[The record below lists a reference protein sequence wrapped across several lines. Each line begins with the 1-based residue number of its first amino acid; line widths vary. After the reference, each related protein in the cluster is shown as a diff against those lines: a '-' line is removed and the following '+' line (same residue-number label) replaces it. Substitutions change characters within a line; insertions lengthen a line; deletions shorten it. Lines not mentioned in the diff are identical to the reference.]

1 MTIPNSA
8 FSITVDSNGNL
19 GFYNLSSGSEIAYLT
34 PSGQFNSDSYNLSAG
49 SGISLSGNTI
59 ENTGVL
65 SLQGSTGALSLVAG
79 TGIDVSGLTI
89 TNTGIISLSAGDGI
103 SVSGSTIEM
112 SGSYSGN
119 MAISGQLTAQ
129 YINANINNDNPNGST
144 PTVVLSIWG
153 GGQGNAVS
161 STESYYGLG
170 ISDSTLDFISNGG
183 FAWWYNDTEIASMNS
198 SGDMSIAGYLSVTG
212 EISGGSYNLSGGTGI
227 SFSGTTI
234 TNTGVTSLTAGTG
247 ITLSGSTGDVTVT
260 NSGVTSVQGNTGSIL
275 FSAGNG
281 ISISGFDIAMNGSYS
296 GNFSASGSI
305 TSNNAFISSVDTT
318 SNFSNIQINNSA
330 GAYSNWDIGISNVG
344 SSEANE
350 NSLYFYN
357 SDSAITALN
366 LYPNGEVMTLH
377 NTLDNGSGGLFTN
390 GGIAINT
397 TISTTASTYI
407 NYLAYNINNT
417 TRFYNQVYAA
427 SGENVNEDSDYWC
440 VGWGANGNQLL
451 QVYGSGAVNTYGS
464 LYVSGYVSAY
474 NSQILM
480 FTGGTAVNG
489 NSGQGGISIEG
500 RPRIGDWGEWLTIGE
515 PNGTNGGNVI
525 QITGSG
531 IFTGYSS
538 GITNSVSVRNTL
550 DNGSGS
556 MTVSENLSVN
566 GGINV
571 PYPPQQYTATGTFN
585 TSEISY
591 SEWSIMVVLGS
602 YNIGTSSQTISSVG
616 ISATVQEYNNGGS
629 TNIAILV
636 TNNSLSV
643 SDTISPS
650 STNILGYFTLTG
662 GDSSTSTMYTTNG
675 VISGLSNS
683 STIYLY
689 VACGNTG
696 YTHTVSFSNVWVR

>member
-427 SGENVNEDSDYWC
+427 SGENVNENSDYWF
-440 VGWGANGNQLL
+440 VGWGANGDQLL